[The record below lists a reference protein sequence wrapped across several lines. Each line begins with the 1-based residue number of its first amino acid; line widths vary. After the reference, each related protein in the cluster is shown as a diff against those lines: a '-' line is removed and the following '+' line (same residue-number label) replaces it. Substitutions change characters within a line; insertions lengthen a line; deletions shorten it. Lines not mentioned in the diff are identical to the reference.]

1 MWTLAR
7 YLPHL
12 IGQYVRNDDSYWLN
26 FLTLLDITDYLM
38 APSIT
43 EDEIAY
49 LKVLIEDHHTCFSQ
63 LYPDK
68 SFPPKLHYVTHTP
81 RLIYKYAY
89 NIIYICMYT

>member
-1 MWTLAR
+1 MWTFAR

-12 IGQYVRNDDSYWLN
+12 VGQYIRTGDKYWRN

-49 LKVLIEDHHTCFSQ
+49 VKLLIEDHHVRFTQ

-68 SFPPKLHYVTHTP
+68 SVPPKLHYLSHSP
-81 RLIYKYAY
+81 RLLYKYTTM
-89 NIIYICMYT
+89 ILLIFVCT